1 MPPFAYLHR
10 HGADHVDVLT
20 GDVVTVPTLADIPLT
35 PGAQTLAV
43 IPYRQIAERGFD
55 CVDDGAPLECLRVAT
70 HKKLPL
76 DAFPELPLR
85 LSDGADLPLQD
96 SDGAGLPLQDS
107 DGADLPLRISGG
119 AGLPLRSS
127 DGAFDLSD
135 EQYGEIVDAV
145 LRDEIGRGEGANFV
159 IHRVFTATVDGDPI
173 AAAKG
178 AFGRLLAGEQ
188 GAYWTFLV
196 HTGTRT
202 LVGATPERHVS
213 VAGGRT
219 MMNPISG
226 TLRHGSRD
234 VLDFLSDPKEIEEL
248 YMVLDE
254 ELKMMAVIAE
264 HGGQVFGPYL
274 KRMTHLTHTE
284 YLLSG
289 RGSMDVRD
297 VLRAT
302 MFAPTVTGSPIEN
315 ACRVIARHERRGR
328 GYYAGVLALL
338 GHDDAGRQTLDAPIL
353 IRTAEISP
361 DGTLRL
367 SVGATLVRHST
378 PEGEVAETHTKAA
391 GVLAALGLR
400 SVPSGTAE
408 PIGPAAPRPRQ
419 PDSAEIQ
426 AAGGAPRPPRS
437 ELAEIQAPGPTAP
450 RPPRPEPAEIQTPSP
465 TAPQPP
471 RREPAEIQT
480 PSPTAPQPPRPEPAE
495 IQAPSPA
502 PRPPR
507 PESAEIE
514 AALAGRNTGLARFWL
529 DQRRPGEI
537 EVPALSGR
545 TATIV
550 DAEDTFTAML
560 AHQLRALGLSVSI
573 VPWHSPGALDA
584 DLVVVGPGPGDP
596 GAPDDPKMIV
606 LRALVPELL
615 AVRRPT
621 LAICLGHQVLA
632 HTLGL
637 PLRRRDA
644 PYQGLARDIDLFGAT
659 RRVGFYSSFTA
670 ISDTASLATPYGP
683 VEIARD
689 RSDGS
694 VHAIRGEA
702 FAGVQFHAESVLSRD
717 GLTVL
722 VELLTPMLGPLA
734 GASSA
739 AGTTPSTAWT
749 ASSGAGTAASAVGTA
764 SSAQGTATSAAW
776 TASSAAGTATSA
788 AGTATSRAASSLR
801 AGT

>member
-1 MPPFAYLHR
+1 MQPFAFLHR
-10 HGADHVDVLT
+10 DGADHVEVLT
-20 GDVVTVPTLADIPLT
+20 GDVVTVPTLADIPLA
-35 PGAQTLAV
+35 PGTQTLAL

-70 HKKLPL
+70 CEKMPL
-76 DAFPELPLR
+76 DAFPDEPFR
-85 LSDGADLPLQD
+85 V
-96 SDGAGLPLQDS
+96 
-107 DGADLPLRISGG
+107 SGG
-119 AGLPLRSS
+119 A
-127 DGAFDLSD
+127 FDISD
-135 EQYGEIVDAV
+135 EEYGEIVGAV

-173 AAAKG
+173 TAAKA
-178 AFGRLLAGEQ
+178 AFRRLLTGEQ

-213 VAGGRT
+213 VADGLT

-234 VLDFLSDPKEIEEL
+234 LLDFLSDPKETEEL

-254 ELKMMAVIAE
+254 ELKMMAAVAE
-264 HGGQVFGPYL
+264 HGGQVVGPYL
-274 KRMTHLTHTE
+274 KQMAHLTHTE
-284 YLLSG
+284 YLLAG

-338 GHDDAGRQTLDAPIL
+338 GHDEAGRQTLDAPIL

-361 DGTLRL
+361 TGTLRVP
-367 SVGATLVRHST
+367 VGATLVRHST
-378 PEGEVAETHTKAA
+378 AEGEVAETHTKAA

-400 SVPSGTAE
+400 SVPRSSGTA
-408 PIGPAAPRPRQ
+408 Q
-419 PDSAEIQ
+419 PTESPEIQ
-426 AAGGAPRPPRS
+426 AA
-437 ELAEIQAPGPTAP
+437 LAA
-450 RPPRPEPAEIQTPSP
+450 
-465 TAPQPP
+465 
-471 RREPAEIQT
+471 
-480 PSPTAPQPPRPEPAE
+480 
-495 IQAPSPA
+495 
-502 PRPPR
+502 
-507 PESAEIE
+507 
-514 AALAGRNTGLARFWL
+514 RNTDLARFWL
-529 DQRRPGEI
+529 DQRRPGTLEL
-537 EVPALSGR
+537 PALAGR
-545 TATIV
+545 TAAIV

-560 AHQLRALGLSVSI
+560 AHQLRALGLSVEI
-573 VPWHSPGALDA
+573 VPWHSPGALDT

-596 GAPDDPKMIV
+596 AAPGEPKMIA
-606 LRALVPELL
+606 LRTLVSRLL
-615 AVRRPT
+615 AAGRPT
-621 LAICLGHQVLA
+621 LAVCLGHQVLA

-637 PLRRRDA
+637 PLHRRDA

-670 ISDTASLATPYGP
+670 ISDTGSLDTAYGP

-689 RSDGS
+689 ESDGT
-694 VHAIRGEA
+694 VHALRGSG

-722 VELLTPMLGPLA
+722 ADLLVPLLA
-734 GASSA
+734 QVIS
-739 AGTTPSTAWT
+739 PSHT
-749 ASSGAGTAASAVGTA
+749 G
-764 SSAQGTATSAAW
+764 
-776 TASSAAGTATSA
+776 
-788 AGTATSRAASSLR
+788 
-801 AGT
+801 